1 MAEGVE
7 NAVALCCFLT
17 PEYQA
22 SKNCLRELQRAA
34 ELNLLII
41 PCRLCADWKPSG
53 SLGLLITGLM
63 WIDFRDTAERPFEVA
78 INKLIDYIQV
88 HAYNDEPIYFPGML
102 K

>member
-1 MAEGVE
+1 MADGVE

-17 PEYQA
+17 PKYQE

-41 PCRLCADWKPSG
+41 PCRLCADWKPSS
-53 SLGLLITGLM
+53 SLGFLITGLM
-63 WIDFRDTAERPFEVA
+63 WLDFRDTTGTPFETA
-78 INKLIDYIQV
+78 INKLVDHIQI
-88 HAYNDEPIYFPGML
+88 HAYNDEPIYFPGIL